1 LDHLETHVR
10 EGMALK
16 ADSPEQA
23 NRGLSTP
30 LALTRTR
37 SDELSTPLRR
47 DAPKLAVPTLLPPPP
62 QAPVVEEEEAEAQE
76 GFGGF
81 VLKTPTQTVMPWAR
95 TQSVSSS
102 DDVSPVSAFPL
113 LSPVAEG
120 PDDAVV
126 QPVEK
131 LGTVLKPRQPA
142 SEQEHR
148 HTPPPRASTPL
159 LLRILRGGL
168 IIGAT
173 FAIGLAVAPMVAA
186 RIQANPAMP
195 PPVTTGETVVTV
207 ETPAVDEAPQEQ
219 AAAVVMHHV
228 VDLPLAV
235 PQPTDSASA
244 AVATSTHNP

>member
-1 LDHLETHVR
+1 VR

-16 ADSPEQA
+16 ADSPKQEVT
-23 NRGLSTP
+23 RGLSTP

-47 DAPKLAVPTLLPPPP
+47 DAPKLAVPTRLPPPP
-62 QAPVVEEEEAEAQE
+62 QAPVVEEEEAAAQD

-102 DDVSPVSAFPL
+102 DEVSPVSAFPL

-126 QPVEK
+126 QPPVGDM
-131 LGTVLKPRQPA
+131 GTVLKPRQPA
-142 SEQEHR
+142 SEQEQR

-159 LLRILRGGL
+159 LLRMLRGGL
-168 IIGAT
+168 IIAT
-173 FAIGLAVAPMVAA
+173 TVAIGLAVAPMVAA

-207 ETPAVDEAPQEQ
+207 DTPAEDEAPQGQ
-219 AAAVVMHHV
+219 AAAIVMHHV

-244 AVATSTHNP
+244 AVATSTHDP